1 MGAMINSSG
10 ELLTMEEYIFELP
23 DKQDKSCKLNYFFA
37 SLEFVREVEEFKT
50 SDLQRYLKCG
60 YGTVCKV
67 LDALCVLCAIEKIGE
82 PPNLKYGSLIKK

>member
-1 MGAMINSSG
+1 
-10 ELLTMEEYIFELP
+10 MEKYTLEFP
-23 DKQDKSCKLNYFFA
+23 NTQDKSCGLGFFLRSLN
-37 SLEFVREVEEFKT
+37 FVREVEEFKT
-50 SDLQRYLKCG
+50 SDLQRYLRCG